1 MGTGQPTYPINLAD
15 TDKVVST
22 SAGVADAGKLIKLDA
37 AGRLGTGLAPT
48 TPSDDNDVASKGYV
62 DANGFTPTILVSDTL
77 FISSDGIASNS
88 GTSPAKE
95 KEIEL
100 DYAGNYR
107 VKFSIRIP
115 GGAGDAHGQIYKNGV
130 AFGTERVNGATSYV
144 EYSEDLTFAA
154 GDLVQIY
161 LWRAGGSGQ
170 VDLANFR
177 IYAFIAPTGTKN
189 LE

>member
-1 MGTGQPTYPINLAD
+1 MGTGQPTYPVNLND

-22 SAGVADAGKLIKLDA
+22 SAGVADAGKLIKLDG

-48 TPSDDNDVASKGYV
+48 TPSGDNDVASKGYV
-62 DANGFTPTILVSDTL
+62 DSLVFSPTIIVSDVL
-77 FISSDGIASNS
+77 CISSDGIASNS
-88 GTSPAKE
+88 NTSPTKE
-95 KEIEL
+95 KEIQL
-100 DYAGNYR
+100 DYSGNYR

-115 GGAGDAHGQIYKNGV
+115 GGAGDAHGRIYKNGV
-130 AFGTERVNGATSYV
+130 AFGTEQVNGTTSYV
-144 EYSEDLTFAA
+144 EYSQDLAFSAD
-154 GDLVQIY
+154 DLVQIY

-177 IYAFIAPTGTKN
+177 IYASIAPTGTKT